1 MVLAS
6 AIVWPSIGPLRTPK
20 ASEVIPGVLLGGGT
34 AGRLDAD
41 GEEGRE
47 IEAVT
52 GSQEVRSQEVFLSG
66 S

>member
-1 MVLAS
+1 VVLAL

-52 GSQEVRSQEVFLSG
+52 GSQEVFLSG